1 MYDYINFWKTASY
14 DVFKTLHVC
23 VCIIHISIHSLSN
36 IQIVGKLHTM
46 PKFKLKNQQ
55 GVRDELRSAAEIRK
69 LQKEKSNQKMKNTGK
84 AKRTVLEARNRKAK
98 NEAKNSLSSVVKRNL
113 QAQGRNRKSKLIV
126 RM

>member
-1 MYDYINFWKTASY
+1 MYNSINFWKTASY
-14 DVFKTLHVC
+14 ACMCMYHPF
-23 VCIIHISIHSLSN
+23 IIHSLSD

-46 PKFKLKNQQ
+46 PKFKVKNQQ